1 MTSGPTL
8 IACLLLSAGAPAA
21 QSTEA
26 SEAAGQQAA
35 ESWLKLIDA
44 GQLGTAWD
52 QSSTTFRT
60 VVPRRD
66 FEKKMKAARGPLGKF
81 LFRKL
86 SGKKLTHSIP
96 GAPGGTYVIVEYSA
110 QFQKREHAVET
121 VTMMF
126 DTGGKFRGAGY
137 DVR

>member
-1 MTSGPTL
+1 MTPGLTL
-8 IACLLLSAGAPAA
+8 IVCLMLSAGAPAA

-26 SEAAGQQAA
+26 SEAAGRKAA

-66 FEKKMKAARGPLGKF
+66 FEKKMKAARAPLGKF
-81 LFRKL
+81 IARKFV
-86 SGKKLTHSIP
+86 GTRLTHQLH
-96 GAPGGTYVIVEYSA
+96 GAPDGTYVIVEYERA
-110 QFQKREHAVET
+110 VPEEGACAGDGHHDAGHGREVP
-121 VTMMF
+121 
-126 DTGGKFRGAGY
+126 RG
-137 DVR
+137 RL